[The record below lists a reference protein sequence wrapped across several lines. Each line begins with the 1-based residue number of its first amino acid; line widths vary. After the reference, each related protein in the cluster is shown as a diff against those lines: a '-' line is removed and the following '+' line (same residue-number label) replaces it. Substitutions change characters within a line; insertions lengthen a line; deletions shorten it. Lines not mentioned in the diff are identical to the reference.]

1 MPEYVYRAVTDKGL
15 KVRNR
20 VEDSSKQSLIRRLKH
35 NGLMPI
41 QVVQVGYNSKKN
53 KRTKRNINNM
63 EDIMKTANTTNILNN
78 SNRKNLSVIEKINLK
93 LAATEK
99 ITNRDL
105 VIFTQNFYLLKKAN
119 FNNIHALNTIIES
132 TENLSLRGIIE
143 DILAGVEGGDYM
155 YTTMEYYSNIFPEI
169 YINMI
174 KVGELS
180 GSLTNSLKQA
190 VRYLDDS
197 ADISKKVKKIVIPN
211 VLQLI
216 GLIIMLVVGTLVA
229 VPAIQGVYDQVGSKD
244 QINPITLWFSDFI
257 KGVIANWY
265 IPVGIIAVITIGI
278 IFYINTP
285 RGKYNFHYFKYT
297 MPIFGKLI
305 YSLDFSRFIKAMMLN
320 LDNGMRIQ
328 DALEVSKN
336 VVSNY
341 VFLSMVET
349 AINNILIG
357 QSWIDPFEKSGLSS
371 SMITEMLKIGMQTDL
386 SEMMQKLVEYMEI
399 DINNTLDK
407 IMKVMPQVMYS
418 IVGVALIFFVLVVL
432 VPLLEVYMGT
442 FLFSAAGIE

>member
-15 KVRNR
+15 IVRNR

-53 KRTKRNINNM
+53 KKTKKNINNI

-78 SNRKNLSVIEKINLK
+78 SNRNNLSIIEKINLK

-265 IPVGIIAVITIGI
+265 IPVGIIAIIAVGI

>member
-15 KVRNR
+15 VVKNKVEEASR
-20 VEDSSKQSLIRRLKH
+20 QSLIRRLKH

-41 QVVQVGYNSKKN
+41 QVVQVGYMAKNQKK
-53 KRTKRNINNM
+53 KKRNINNM
-63 EDIMKTANTTNILNN
+63 EDIMKSANSANVLNN
-78 SNRKNLSVIEKINLK
+78 DGRKNITLKEKINLK

-132 TENLSLRGIIE
+132 TENLSLRGILE

-155 YTTMEYYSNIFPEI
+155 YTTMEYYSNVFPYI

-190 VRYLDDS
+190 VKYLDDS
-197 ADISKKVKKIVIPN
+197 ADITKKVKKIVIPN
-211 VLQLI
+211 ILQFV
-216 GLIIMLVVGTLVA
+216 GLLIMLIVGTLVA
-229 VPAIQGVYDQVGSKD
+229 VPAIQGVYDQVGSTAKL
-244 QINPITLWFSDFI
+244 PAITLWFNAFI
-257 KGVIANWY
+257 NGVIEYWY
-265 IPVGIIAVITIGI
+265 IPTAMIVAAVAGV

-285 RGKYNFHYFKYT
+285 KGKYNFHYFKYT

-305 YSLDFSRFIKAMMLN
+305 YNLDFSRFIKAMLLN

-328 DALEVSKN
+328 DSLEVSKN
-336 VVSNY
+336 VVNNY

-371 SMITEMLKIGMQTDL
+371 TMITEMLKIGMKTDL
-386 SEMMQKLVEYMEI
+386 SEMMQKLVDYMEM
-399 DINNTLDK
+399 DINNILEK
-407 IMKVMPQVMYS
+407 IMKVLPQLMYS
-418 IVGVALIFFVLVVL
+418 IVGVVLIFFVLVVL

-442 FLFSAAGIE
+442 FLFSAAGI